1 MFARL
6 VVALAFLSTLST
18 LTCAGPKGARRYPRR
33 SPGCALKI
41 FHTPM
46 PEAVIWDDIG
56 PLEVGCYLDEGESI
70 CLSRLRTEACKMG
83 GDMIYAVP
91 KRAFR
96 PTERAMVY
104 RGVVAHSREMP
115 KEKEADDKPA
125 EAQAVDA
132 GSGGPIVPLAPAA
145 GSGGPIVPLPPATEG
160 VGAPPA
166 DGGADGPT

>member
-6 VVALAFLSTLST
+6 AVALVLLSTLST

-41 FHTPM
+41 FHSPM
-46 PEAVIWDDIG
+46 PEAVTWDDIG
-56 PLEVGCYLDEGESI
+56 FLEVGCYLDEGESI

-83 GDMIYAVP
+83 GDMIYGVP

-104 RGVVAHSREMP
+104 RGMVAHSHETP
-115 KEKEADDKPA
+115 KAKEADDKAA
-125 EAQAVDA
+125 EAPHADA
-132 GSGGPIVPLAPAA
+132 GASGPIVPLAPAGA
-145 GSGGPIVPLPPATEG
+145 LVPLPAATEG
-160 VGAPPA
+160 IVAPPA
-166 DGGADGPT
+166 DGGADGAI